1 MDVPPEYHA
10 YSAYSSTSAHKLNH
24 SFKPNCSWINSQHPA
39 YGLVPW
45 YDKTKSI
52 KHTHV
57 QVRLSFS
64 TFSVSTIE
72 MVKSGEELTVH
83 YMMDMENAPDWYLEA
98 WDKHSA

>member
-1 MDVPPEYHA
+1 MLL
-10 YSAYSSTSAHKLNH
+10 KLNFETSPPSLDKI
-24 SFKPNCSWINSQHPA
+24 SF
-39 YGLVPW
+39 
-45 YDKTKSI
+45 KSI
-52 KHTHV
+52 KYTHV